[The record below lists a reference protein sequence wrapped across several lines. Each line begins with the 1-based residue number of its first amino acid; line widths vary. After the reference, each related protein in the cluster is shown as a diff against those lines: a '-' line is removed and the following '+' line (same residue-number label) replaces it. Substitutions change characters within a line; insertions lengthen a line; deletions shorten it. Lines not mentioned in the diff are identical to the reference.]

1 MTNRINP
8 KWLFAA
14 TCFFLLTA
22 CSTSKQERVSQAGKN
37 ACLDRVANDASLA
50 SQPEKQ
56 RLYRLCLKTI
66 DQELANLKAQAD
78 EAKAQELAAQT
89 EQNQQE
95 QESWVSADEQIRRCK
110 FIQSNVISLEKDR
123 IRAYARSMA
132 ARSPEDQQRTQKAYQ
147 DIIDELD
154 RLIPPELRFGQ
165 ALVPETV
172 DRFKRC
178 DPEEF
183 ESLEERARNNSAG

>member
-1 MTNRINP
+1 MRAP
-8 KWLFAA
+8 AQWLATAA
-14 TCFFLLTA
+14 CA
-22 CSTSKQERVSQAGKN
+22 CILGACTTPSKDRVSQAGKN
-37 ACLDRVANDASLA
+37 ACVDQVANEASLA
-50 SQPEKQ
+50 PQSEKQ
-56 RLYRLCLKTI
+56 KLYRLCLKTI
-66 DQELANLKAQAD
+66 DQELAQRKAQAD
-78 EAKAQELAAQT
+78 EAKAQELAAQA

-132 ARSPEDQQRTQKAYQ
+132 ARSLDDQQRTQKAYQ

>member
-1 MTNRINP
+1 MRSP
-8 KWLFAA
+8 GPWLATAA
-14 TCFFLLTA
+14 CIGILSA
-22 CSTSKQERVSQAGKN
+22 CTTPSKDRVSQAGKN
-37 ACLDRVANDASLA
+37 ACLDQVANEASLA
-50 SQPEKQ
+50 SQSEKQ
-56 RLYRLCLKTI
+56 KLYRLCLKTI
-66 DQELANLKAQAD
+66 DQELAQRKAQAD
-78 EAKAQELAAQT
+78 EAKAQELAAQA

-132 ARSPEDQQRTQKAYQ
+132 ARSPDDQQRTQKAYQ

-178 DPEEF
+178 DPQEF

>member
-1 MTNRINP
+1 
-8 KWLFAA
+8 
-14 TCFFLLTA
+14 
-22 CSTSKQERVSQAGKN
+22 N
-37 ACLDRVANDASLA
+37 ACLDQVANEASLA
-50 SQPEKQ
+50 SQSEKQ
-56 RLYRLCLKTI
+56 KLYRRCLQTI
-66 DQELANLKAQAD
+66 DAELAQRKAQAD
-78 EAKAQELAAQT
+78 EAKAQELAAQA

-132 ARSPEDQQRTQKAYQ
+132 ARSPDDQQRTQKAYQ

>member
-1 MTNRINP
+1 MRSP
-8 KWLFAA
+8 GQWLATAA
-14 TCFFLLTA
+14 CIGILSGCT
-22 CSTSKQERVSQAGKN
+22 TSSKDRVSQAGKN
-37 ACLDRVANDASLA
+37 ACLDQVANEASLA
-50 SQPEKQ
+50 SQSEKQ
-56 RLYRLCLKTI
+56 KLYRLCLKTI
-66 DQELANLKAQAD
+66 DQELAQRKAQAD
-78 EAKAQELAAQT
+78 EAKAQELAAQA

-95 QESWVSADEQIRRCK
+95 QESWVSADEQLRRCK

-132 ARSPEDQQRTQKAYQ
+132 ARSPDDQQRTQKAYQ

>member
-1 MTNRINP
+1 
-8 KWLFAA
+8 
-14 TCFFLLTA
+14 
-22 CSTSKQERVSQAGKN
+22 
-37 ACLDRVANDASLA
+37 VANEASLA
-50 SQPEKQ
+50 SQSEKQ
-56 RLYRLCLKTI
+56 KLYRLCLKTI
-66 DQELANLKAQAD
+66 DQELAQRKAQAD
-78 EAKAQELAAQT
+78 EAKAQELAAQA

-110 FIQSNVISLEKDR
+110 FMQSNVISLEKDR

>member
-1 MTNRINP
+1 MPLPIKPN
-8 KWLFAA
+8 AV
-14 TCFFLLTA
+14 LLLCCVGLLAA
-22 CSTSKQERVSQAGKN
+22 CSAPQQERVSAAGKN
-37 ACLDRVANDASLA
+37 ACIDRVANEEALA
-50 SQPEKQ
+50 PQGEKQ
-56 RLYRLCLKTI
+56 KLYRRCLTTI
-66 DQELANLKAQAD
+66 DSELKRLSMQAEQARSQELAEQAQA
-78 EAKAQELAAQT
+78 EKNEQATWLPAQEQLK
-89 EQNQQE
+89 
-95 QESWVSADEQIRRCK
+95 RCK
-110 FIQSNVISLEKDR
+110 FIQDSVVNLEKDR

-154 RLIPPELRFGQ
+154 RLIPPELRLGQ

>member
-1 MTNRINP
+1 
-8 KWLFAA
+8 
-14 TCFFLLTA
+14 
-22 CSTSKQERVSQAGKN
+22 
-37 ACLDRVANDASLA
+37 
-50 SQPEKQ
+50 
-56 RLYRLCLKTI
+56 
-66 DQELANLKAQAD
+66 ELAQRKAQAD
-78 EAKAQELAAQT
+78 EAKAQELAAQA